1 MNQRAGIWW
10 KAMVVF
16 RVIQVVDLGI
26 KEHCRFRKVK
36 FVFVFWT
43 EEVAAICHAVVVQ
56 LAGRPSLGND
66 LKMIAIRNEFRASE
80 ESRYYYSFVAIG
92 RLSTSPRPR

>member
-1 MNQRAGIWW
+1 
-10 KAMVVF
+10 
-16 RVIQVVDLGI
+16 LGI
-26 KEHCRFRKVK
+26 KEHCRFRKVQ

-43 EEVAAICHAVVVQ
+43 EEVAAICHVVVME

-80 ESRYYYSFVAIG
+80 ESRYHYSFVAIEASVG
-92 RLSTSPRPR
+92 RLSAKSGPVLHNLFLA